1 MATSG
6 SNITQRVMKAM
17 GLFGGVQ
24 VVGVICS
31 IIRTKLVAL
40 WMGEVGMGLF
50 GLFNQ
55 ALEMI
60 NTGTNLSIR
69 QSSVRDV
76 SQAVSQHD
84 EPLIGR
90 IITVVR
96 RWSLWLGL
104 AGALLTMAFAPL
116 LSKVTFGDSNHIWG
130 FVALSAAVLLMA
142 LTNGEYAVFQGLT
155 KLRRLARVTMYG
167 TISGLAISVP
177 LFYFLRLDSVVPSIV
192 AYAASCAFFAFL
204 FKNKDYPPAR
214 ISNRET
220 VALGKGFVRLGI
232 YMTLGNF
239 VTMLAAYIFNA
250 WLNLRAG
257 TGEVGFY
264 QAGYTLVNKYV
275 GLVLAALAMEY
286 YPRLARVADSKMRL
300 KAFVSQEINISMM
313 VMMPVVAMFILLRTQ
328 IVDLLYTEDFRV
340 VVTFISLGMAGTVLR
355 TLSWCIAFVFLAKG
369 AGKIYLITETLSAVT
384 GLALNIVGYNLWGL
398 TGLGASYV
406 TWYFIYTLIVAVVY
420 YRVFGLK
427 LALNC
432 FLPIAAALLVAAL
445 MVIFMESGWWLIA
458 LIVTALSVLV
468 ALWSIRKMWKRH

>member
-1 MATSG
+1 
-6 SNITQRVMKAM
+6 MKAM

-31 IIRTKLVAL
+31 IVRTKLVAM
-40 WMGEVGMGLF
+40 WMGNVGMGLF

-76 SQAVSQHD
+76 SQAVQQND
-84 EPLIGR
+84 ESLIGR

-116 LSKVTFGDSNHIWG
+116 LSEVTFGDSNHIWG

-142 LTNGEYAVFQGLT
+142 VTNGEYAVFQGLA

-192 AYAASCAFFAFL
+192 AYAASCAFFAL
-204 FKNKDYPPAR
+204 ILKNKDYPPAR
-214 ISNRET
+214 ITNRET
-220 VALGKGFVRLGI
+220 AVLGKDFVKLGI

-239 VTMLAAYIFNA
+239 VTMLAAYVFNA

-257 TGEVGFY
+257 TGEVGLY

-286 YPRLARVADSKMRL
+286 YPRLARVANSKMRL
-300 KAFVSQEINISMM
+300 RVFVSQEINISMM
-313 VMMPVVAMFILLRTQ
+313 VMMPVVALFILLRTQ
-328 IVDLLYTEDFRV
+328 IVDLLYTQDFRV
-340 VVTFISLGMAGTVLR
+340 IVTFISLGMAGTVLR

-369 AGKIYLITETLSAVT
+369 AGKIYLITETLSAAT
-384 GLALNIVGYNLWGL
+384 GLALNIVCYSQWGL

-406 TWYFIYTLIVAVVY
+406 AWYFIYTLIVAVVY

-427 LALNC
+427 LASGC
-432 FLPIAAALLVAAL
+432 FLAIAVALVAAAL
-445 MVIFMESGWWLIA
+445 MVLLMENGWWPIA
-458 LIVTALSVLV
+458 LIVTALTLVV
-468 ALWSIRKMWKRH
+468 ALWSVRKMWKRH